1 MTCWRPSKRFDS
13 VPTRLCGS
21 WVWSSPCMTSVR
33 RSGATSGTRSRRCSA
48 ARFSIRSS
56 RRACGSRRVPLTRN
70 LSSLSRPIRRGQ
82 PITTV
87 SARRSSNVPK
97 RGLPETVRMRHDEHY
112 VETLATAAGA
122 PIGRMVPIDMIDPNP
137 DQPRQVMGD
146 LSELMASIAEK
157 GVIEPLI
164 VRQRDDRFQII
175 AGERRYHASVQVGL
189 RELPVVIRDVDD
201 AEVTELALVENLQ
214 RKDLTAFEEAEALLQ
229 LAHRC
234 NYTHEDMARKLGKS
248 RTAITESLSLN
259 NMPDEVRNLCRLA
272 DISSKSTLLQIVRQ
286 ADPKKMMAL
295 VERLVNGGN
304 GVTRQ
309 DVRKETAK
317 AKSGR
322 PKAFLFS
329 FKPPT
334 KQFSLRMS

>member
-1 MTCWRPSKRFDS
+1 M
-13 VPTRLCGS
+13 
-21 WVWSSPCMTSVR
+21 
-33 RSGATSGTRSRRCSA
+33 
-48 ARFSIRSS
+48 
-56 RRACGSRRVPLTRN
+56 
-70 LSSLSRPIRRGQ
+70 
-82 PITTV
+82 
-87 SARRSSNVPK
+87 PK

-234 NYTHEDMARKLGKS
+234 NYTHEEMARKLGKS

-259 NMPDEVRNLCRLA
+259 QMPEEVRNICRLA

-286 ADPKKMMAL
+286 AEPQKMLAL
-295 VERLVNGGN
+295 IEKLTAQGGA
-304 GVTRQ
+304 TRQ
-309 DVRKETAK
+309 AVRKETAK
-317 AKSGR
+317 PKAGR
-322 PKAFLFS
+322 PKSFVFS
-329 FKPPT
+329 FRPPT
-334 KQFSLRMS
+334 KQFQLRMSFRKGRVDKAEIIDALEAIIKELKTAK